1 MSPCS
6 ASCCGE
12 VGPTPG
18 VLLTTVSP
26 RLPCATS
33 AASRLAGQLWM
44 TPKPPMSR
52 VAPSGT
58 SATAAAALE
67 TTLSMGRDPG
77 PTCEGAHHLDRAG
90 HVPGPGERRERHD
103 RDPDPLEARQ
113 PIEQR
118 VRRRGTSARR
128 D

>member
-6 ASCCGE
+6 ASCCGD

-26 RLPCATS
+26 RLRWATS

-44 TPKPPMSR
+44 TPKPPIRR

-58 SATAAAALE
+58 SATAAAALG
-67 TTLSMGRDPG
+67 TTLSMGPDPR
-77 PTCEGAHHLDRAG
+77 PAREHLHQRDRAR
-90 HVPGPGERRERHD
+90 HVPGPGEPGERDD
-103 RDPDPLEARQ
+103 RCAQ
-113 PIEQR
+113 
-118 VRRRGTSARR
+118 
-128 D
+128 

>member
-33 AASRLAGQLWM
+33 AASRLAGQLWI
-44 TPKPPMSR
+44 TPKPPIRS

-58 SATAAAALE
+58 SATAAAALG

-77 PTCEGAHHLDRAG
+77 PARERLHHRDRTG
-90 HVPGPGERRERHD
+90 HVTGPRERGEGDD
-103 RDPDPLEARQ
+103 RDTDPL
-113 PIEQR
+113 
-118 VRRRGTSARR
+118 
-128 D
+128 

>member
-1 MSPCS
+1 MRPCS

-26 RLPCATS
+26 RRPCATS

-44 TPKPPMSR
+44 TPKPPINR

-58 SATAAAALE
+58 SATAAAALG
-67 TTLSMGRDPG
+67 TTLSMGRDPR
-77 PTCEGAHHLDRAG
+77 PARERLHQRDRAG
-90 HVPGPGERRERHD
+90 HVPGPGERGERDD
-103 RDPDPLEARQ
+103 RDADPLERGQ
-113 PIEQR
+113 PLEQPFR
-118 VRRRGTSARR
+118 
-128 D
+128 